1 MGRLYYGNATDAI
14 VMPDHTLA
22 YLRVIATTKLRR
34 SESFSVSWR
43 HPDDVAGG
51 RSTIWLHCS
60 IPLRFEFDS
69 SEATS
74 STAPSWRS
82 WPKRRTHRAAS
93 RSTCAS
99 PRSFRCPS
107 ALRARGWGVR
117 HERAG
122 VSVWPFVGHAVR
134 WDEVEPGF
142 RSPRAA
148 ASTSGSSSPPREEP
162 SSPSMAS
169 RPPSGATTPCDRPG
183 ARWCR
188 RTGCGSRDRAHPVR

>member
-69 SEATS
+69 AESYELDRSQLEEMAKAANS
-74 STAPSWRS
+74 SGGLTLELCEPEELPVPIGVTRS
-82 WPKRRTHRAAS
+82 GLGRAA
-93 RSTCAS
+93 
-99 PRSFRCPS
+99 
-107 ALRARGWGVR
+107 
-117 HERAG
+117 
-122 VSVWPFVGHAVR
+122 
-134 WDEVEPGF
+134 
-142 RSPRAA
+142 
-148 ASTSGSSSPPREEP
+148 
-162 SSPSMAS
+162 
-169 RPPSGATTPCDRPG
+169 
-183 ARWCR
+183 
-188 RTGCGSRDRAHPVR
+188 